1 VLTSVVSLTSR
12 RGGLRSTPHSNV
24 IVGDSVASQVLD
36 HSDKPLA
43 AVVDLKTES
52 CSAPRQ
58 LALQPQR
65 RAVVRSDSCN
75 LDRAAP
81 N

>member
-36 HSDKPLA
+36 HPGKPLA
-43 AVVDLKTES
+43 AVVDLKES